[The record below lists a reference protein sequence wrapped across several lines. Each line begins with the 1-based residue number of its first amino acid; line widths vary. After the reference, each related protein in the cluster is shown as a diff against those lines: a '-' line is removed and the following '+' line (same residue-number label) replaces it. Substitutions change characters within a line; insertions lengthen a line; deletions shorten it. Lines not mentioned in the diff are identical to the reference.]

1 MTAVARNIAVMI
13 CRADE
18 GVLGEYG
25 TIIRVTDE
33 GAGEFITLEPASSAN
48 KIGVTK
54 EEWPVMRDTI
64 ERLLRELR
72 D

>member
-1 MTAVARNIAVMI
+1 MTAVARNITVMI
-13 CRADE
+13 CRAGE
-18 GVLGEYG
+18 GVLDEYG

-33 GAGEFITLEPASSAN
+33 GAGEYLTLEPASSAN

-64 ERLLRELR
+64 EMLIGGLR

>member
-1 MTAVARNIAVMI
+1 MSAVARNIAVMI
-13 CRADE
+13 CRAGE
-18 GVLGEYG
+18 GVLDEYG
-25 TIIRVTDE
+25 TFIRITDE
-33 GAGEFITLEPASSAN
+33 GAGEYLTLEPASSAN

-64 ERLLRELR
+64 ERLLGEFR